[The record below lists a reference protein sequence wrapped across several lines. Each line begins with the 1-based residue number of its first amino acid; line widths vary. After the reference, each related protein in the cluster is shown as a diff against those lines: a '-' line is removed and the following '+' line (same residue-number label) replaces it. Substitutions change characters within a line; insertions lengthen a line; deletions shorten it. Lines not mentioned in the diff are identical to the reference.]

1 MPRPD
6 TRVWRSRPR
15 RRAARAA
22 SRLPLAA
29 GLALVL
35 AAAPAGPAGPA
46 PEPLPGPISARVIAV
61 IDGDTF
67 DARALIWL
75 GQEIRVRVRI
85 IGIDAP
91 ELRAGC
97 AAEKALAERAR
108 DLLEEKIGDG
118 LVVLRQIRFGK
129 YAGRVLARVSNAAEE
144 DLAEALLAAGL
155 ARPYAG
161 GARATWCG
169 S

>member
-1 MPRPD
+1 M
-6 TRVWRSRPR
+6 RPR
-15 RRAARAA
+15 RRKARAA
-22 SRLPLAA
+22 PRLSLVG

-35 AAAPAGPAGPA
+35 AAAPAGPATEA
-46 PEPLPGPISARVIAV
+46 LPGPISAHVLAV
-61 IDGDTF
+61 LDGDTF
-67 DARALIWL
+67 DARARIWL
-75 GQEIRVRVRI
+75 NQDIRVRVRI

-97 AAEKALAERAR
+97 PAEKALAEQAR
-108 DLLEEKIGDG
+108 DLLEAKIGEG
-118 LVVLRQIRFGK
+118 LVVMRQIRHGK
-129 YAGRVLARVSNAAEE
+129 YAGRVLARVSNAAGE

-155 ARPYAG
+155 ARVYQG